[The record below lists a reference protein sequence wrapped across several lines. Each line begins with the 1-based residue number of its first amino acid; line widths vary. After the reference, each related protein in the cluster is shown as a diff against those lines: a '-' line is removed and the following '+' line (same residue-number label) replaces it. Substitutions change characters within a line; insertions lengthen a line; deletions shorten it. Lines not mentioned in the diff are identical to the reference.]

1 MNHPV
6 TLQGAVR
13 LTDWGVILASGE
25 EAPAFLH
32 GQLSN
37 DIKGMDAQHARLAA
51 YCTAKGRMLASFV
64 ACQLGADLAL
74 ACHASVLPA
83 TLKRLRM
90 FVLRSKLRLDDATA
104 SLALLGLAGGAAQA
118 HLGSAAPSE
127 VWGATAQGG
136 ASVVRLPDAEGQ
148 PRWLWVG
155 AAAQADAVLAALPE
169 LPLST
174 WNWLEVRSGVVPIV
188 ADTVEQF
195 VPQMINYEVVG
206 GVNFKKGCYPG
217 QEIVARSQYLGKLKR
232 RGVLVHAD
240 AELRAGQ
247 EVYWSGDDAQ
257 PSGLVAVAAAA
268 PAGGWDALLE
278 LKTAVL
284 ESGSLHAGSA
294 RGPSL
299 SPQALPY
306 APAGGRVLLNPRFQ
320 GQALSSHRVQ

>member
-1 MNHPV
+1 MNQAS

-25 EAPAFLH
+25 EAAAFLH

-37 DIKGMDAQHARLAA
+37 DIKGLDARHARLAA

-104 SLALLGLAGGAAQA
+104 TVALLGLAGAAAQA

-127 VWGATAQGG
+127 IWGATALGG

-148 PRWLWVG
+148 PRWLWAG
-155 AAAQADAVLAALPE
+155 ASAQADAVLAALPD
-169 LPLST
+169 LPLAT

-188 ADTVEQF
+188 AETVEQF

-232 RGVLVHAD
+232 RGVLVHAE

-247 EVYWSGDDAQ
+247 EVYWSEDGAQ

-294 RGPSL
+294 SGPSL

-306 APAGGRVLLNPRFQ
+306 ALPADAP
-320 GQALSSHRVQ
+320 A